1 MTVRA
6 AANIDQKQN
15 QTAPTP
21 RGSRSRATPRK
32 HTSTQKPK
40 PPLSKTPSTPK
51 NNSPKKRSPGVSLI
65 TNADFSKICR
75 TAEKTMTLLQKKL
88 SDPIDIYLLLK
99 MLCQTF
105 ESAGLNLDP
114 ETLRELK
121 TITSKT
127 FVLETEVS
135 N

>member
-1 MTVRA
+1 MMTRA
-6 AANIDQKQN
+6 AANIDQNQK

-21 RGSRSRATPRK
+21 RGSRSRAAPRK
-32 HTSTQKPK
+32 HTPTQKPK
-40 PPLSKTPSTPK
+40 SPLPKTPSTPASNQQK
-51 NNSPKKRSPGVSLI
+51 EHSPGVSLI

-75 TAEKTMTLLQKKL
+75 TAEKTMFLLQKKL

-105 ESAGLNLDP
+105 ENAGLNLDP

-127 FVLETEVS
+127 FILETEVS